1 MVPEKVLM
9 GESKRGIGKSGE
21 LNTTAVGGG
30 GAGEGDATVAQI
42 KGEES

>member
-21 LNTTAVGGG
+21 LIPQLWVV
-30 GAGEGDATVAQI
+30 EGLGRVTLQWL
-42 KGEES
+42 K